1 MRGVTCLMT
10 ARCESRSASW
20 RMPRPVSGRVAAAAV
35 AALATLSLAG
45 CVTPQVEEPH
55 GTQLEARSLGL
66 AGQAV
71 TPLENQWWKA
81 FGDPQL
87 NALVDAATRNA
98 PSLAQALSRVR
109 SAQAQTML
117 ADAGRKPGFTVDA
130 DETWQRFSE
139 NYIYPPPF
147 GGGHYWMG
155 QALLNMNWSLDFWGR
170 QAALIDQSRSQLAAS
185 VLDVASARLALAGSI
200 AQAYVDL
207 YRSWQLID
215 IATRQEQQRQQLLK
229 LTRQRVAAG
238 LDTKIELR
246 IAESALPQAR
256 YARLQAESARDLAVH
271 RLAALAG
278 YGADHYDQIARP
290 QLALDTVL
298 VLPDRLPMGLLAH
311 RPDVLA
317 AQARIDAA
325 TAGRKAARAAF
336 YPDISLRAFV
346 GGQAIDLDKLVQG
359 DSLIY
364 GVGPALHLPVFNS
377 ERLKA
382 GYKSATAEL
391 DAAVASYNATVLD
404 AVRETADQIS
414 LNESYGRQLDQV
426 QQTLQAA
433 STAYELAKQRYA
445 AGLSTQLVVLDAE
458 SRVLDAQRALLT
470 ANTQRVIARVTLLLM
485 LGGSFDPAA
494 PAEGV

>member
-1 MRGVTCLMT
+1 MSGVTN
-10 ARCESRSASW
+10 SRS
-20 RMPRPVSGRVAAAAV
+20 GRIAAAV
-35 AALATLSLAG
+35 AVLATLSLAG
-45 CVTPQVEEPH
+45 CVTPQVEEPR
-55 GTQLEARSLGL
+55 GKTLDAQSLGL
-66 AGQAV
+66 TGQIVA
-71 TPLENQWWKA
+71 PPGEQWWTA

-87 NALVDAATRNA
+87 NALVDDATRNA
-98 PSLAQALSRVR
+98 PSLSQALSRVR
-109 SAQAQTML
+109 GAQAQAMV
-117 ADAGRKPGFTVDA
+117 ASAGRKPGFTVDA

-155 QALLNMNWSLDFWGR
+155 QALANMNWNLDFWGR
-170 QAALIDQSRSQLAAS
+170 QAALIDQSRSQLSAS
-185 VLDVASARLALAGSI
+185 VLDVASARLALAGAI

-229 LTRQRVAAG
+229 LTQQRVAAG
-238 LDTKIELR
+238 LDTKIELKV
-246 IAESALPQAR
+246 AESALPQAR
-256 YARLQAESARDLAVH
+256 YARLQAESARELAVH

-278 YGADHYDQIARP
+278 YGADRYAQIGRP
-290 QLALDTVL
+290 RLTLDTA
-298 VLPDRLPMGLLAH
+298 LPLPEQLPMDLLAH

-317 AQARIDAA
+317 ARARIDAA
-325 TAGRKAARAAF
+325 TAGRKAAHAAF
-336 YPDISLRAFV
+336 YPDISLRAFA
-346 GGQAIDLDKLVQG
+346 GTQAIDLDNLVKG
-359 DSLIY
+359 GSVVY
-364 GVGPALHLPVFNS
+364 GVGPALHLPIFNA
-377 ERLKA
+377 EGLRA
-382 GYKSATAEL
+382 AYKNATAEL
-391 DAAVASYNATVLD
+391 DASVASYNATVLD

-414 LNESYGRQLDQV
+414 LNESYGRQLEQV

-433 STAYELAKQRYA
+433 STAYELAKKRYA
-445 AGLSTQLVVLDAE
+445 VGLSTQLVVLDAE